1 MDRGPNREAV
11 SHYDAD
17 RGAFLDLVARC
28 PLHRPRQDAP
38 PSAKMPGDGITNT
51 TLDRRA
57 MDSLTFLTGAAKTK
71 PQPVYVLH
79 GDESFLKRHVLIAL
93 RALVLGPDDGGFAL
107 STHPADKAT
116 FAAIRTE
123 LETLPFLS
131 PRRLVVVENA
141 DSFVTRERGKLE
153 KYVAAPAATGV
164 LVLDVQTW
172 TSTTKLA
179 KLIPDSATITCK
191 APALQ
196 QLPEWC
202 VSWCKTQHGKQLTV
216 PAARLLVDLVGAEMG
231 LLDQELA
238 KLAIYAGSNSRIDL
252 GDVDQ
257 LVGSSRTENTWKIFD
272 LIGAGKVGEALTLL
286 DRLLDQGDDPMRL
299 LGAFSMQLRRLA
311 QAARLNSQGVALATA
326 LERAGVPSFPA
337 ARRGAEQQLRHLGRR
352 RLNLIYDWLLETDL
366 GLKGSSQLP
375 PRTLLERLVVRLA
388 RTNPTR
394 QPERS

>member
-1 MDRGPNREAV
+1 
-11 SHYDAD
+11 
-17 RGAFLDLVARC
+17 
-28 PLHRPRQDAP
+28 
-38 PSAKMPGDGITNT
+38 
-51 TLDRRA
+51 
-57 MDSLTFLTGAAKTK
+57 MDSLTFLEYGAKSK
-71 PQPVYVLH
+71 LHPVYVLH
-79 GDESFLKRHVLIAL
+79 GDEPFLKRHALLAL
-93 RALVLGPDDGGFAL
+93 RNLVLGPDDGGFAL
-107 STHPADKAT
+107 STFPADKAT

-141 DSFVTRERGKLE
+141 DPFVTRERAKLE
-153 KYVAAPAATGV
+153 KYVAEPAATGV

-172 TSTTKLA
+172 TSTTRLA
-179 KLIPDSATITCK
+179 KLIPDGATIVCK
-191 APALQ
+191 APAMQ

-202 VSWCKTQHGKQLTV
+202 VFWCKTQHDKQLTA
-216 PAARLLVDLVGAEMG
+216 PAARLLVDLIGAEMG

-238 KLAIYAGSNSRIDL
+238 KLAIYAGGNSRIEL
-252 GDVDQ
+252 GDVDH

-286 DRLLDQGDDPMRL
+286 DRLLGQGEDPIRL
-299 LGAFSMQLRRLA
+299 LGAFSMQLRRLV
-311 QAARLNSQGVALATA
+311 QAARLSIQGMALATA
-326 LERAGVPSFPA
+326 LDRAGVPAFPA

-388 RTNPTR
+388 RATPGR
-394 QPERS
+394 QTERT